1 MRAPGPRIRYD
12 GGENHRLSCG
22 CGLGR
27 AQIEP
32 RAQVAV
38 PVVLGG
44 MADGQI

>member
-22 CGLGR
+22 CLGR